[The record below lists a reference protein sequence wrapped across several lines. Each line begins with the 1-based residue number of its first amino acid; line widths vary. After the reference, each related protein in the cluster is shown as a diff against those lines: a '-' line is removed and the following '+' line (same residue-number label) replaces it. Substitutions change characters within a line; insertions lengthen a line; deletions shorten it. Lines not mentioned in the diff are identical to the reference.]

1 MSVALASPSSP
12 STRRAIVIFG
22 VIYVLQWALLPPLL
36 SQSHPLD
43 VVESL
48 SWGREWQ
55 WGTYKHPPLAPVV
68 LHIFYVV
75 FGKFGPYL
83 LSQVCIAL
91 TLWCVWRTGL
101 RLMSADRAL
110 VGTVLTMAVAYYNF
124 PALEYNHNI
133 AQMPIWA
140 ALGWCLLAALQDGR
154 LWQWLLLGLLAG
166 LGLLTKYSVGV
177 LLACMG
183 LYLLLTPDR
192 KVLKGIGP
200 WLTLLVIAAVFA
212 PHAWWLHQSDWL
224 PFAYASSR
232 AEGAPSRLNALG
244 FLLTQALNHV
254 PMILILGLS
263 AWLSRRAAKTQPQ
276 EAFVWHTAR
285 PLYLC
290 MLALAPG
297 LLVTVM
303 GLVTGARVRDMWGVP
318 MWAFSGLMVM
328 AVLPTAWFAPMR
340 RKLLRGVGIWLVLVT
355 VFALVY
361 VTFGAQLRKRPARMD
376 WPAAAI
382 AQQAQQTWQAH
393 SSCKL
398 DVVAGEYW
406 LAGLVATASL
416 QGPSVLIHGDARYSP
431 WVNLSR
437 LQAHGALW
445 LWQPDKGD
453 VKPPEPLHALDG
465 AQGIRMTEGTWTIPW
480 AYSPKAKPLE
490 LRWRTYVPEACAVNP
505 MSDGSGAA
513 KN

>member
-1 MSVALASPSSP
+1 MSVAPTSP
-12 STRRAIVIFG
+12 STSSMQRAIVIFG
-22 VIYVLQWALLPPLL
+22 AIYLLLWTLLPPLL

-55 WGTYKHPPLAPVV
+55 WGTYKHPPLAPTV
-68 LHIFYVV
+68 LHIFYVL

-154 LWQWLLLGLLAG
+154 LWQWLLLGILAG

-200 WLTLLVIAAVFA
+200 WLTLVVMAAVFA
-212 PHAWWLHQSDWL
+212 PHALWLQASDWL

-232 AEGAPSRLNALG
+232 AEGAPGRMNALG
-244 FLLTQALNHV
+244 FLLTQVLNHV
-254 PMILILGLS
+254 PMFLIVGIG
-263 AWLSRRAAKTQPQ
+263 AWLSRRAAKSQPQ
-276 EAFVWHTAR
+276 AAFTWQTAR
-285 PLYLC
+285 PAYLC

-297 LLVTVM
+297 VLVTVM

-318 MWAFSGLMVM
+318 MWAFSGLMLM
-328 AVLPTAWFAPMR
+328 AVLPAAWFNPMR
-340 RKLLRGVGIWLVLVT
+340 QRLLRGVGVWLVLVT
-355 VFALVY
+355 VFAVVY
-361 VTFGAQLRKRPARMD
+361 MFFGAQLRKRPARMD
-376 WPAAAI
+376 WPAASI
-382 AQQAQQTWQAH
+382 AEQAQQTWQAH

-398 DVVAGEYW
+398 DVVAGDYW
-406 LAGLVATASL
+406 LSGLVATASAE
-416 QGPSVLIHGDARYSP
+416 GPSVLINGDARYSP
-431 WVNLSR
+431 WVSEER
-437 LQAHGALW
+437 LRTKGVLW
-445 LWQPDKGD
+445 LWQADKGED
-453 VKPPEPLHALDG
+453 GAPELLHKLDG
-465 AQGIRMTEGTWTIPW
+465 DADLQISEGSWSIAWPYNPSKQLELQW
-480 AYSPKAKPLE
+480 RAYVPKACAKQNS
-490 LRWRTYVPEACAVNP
+490 EAAN
-505 MSDGSGAA
+505 AA